1 VTTAPP
7 QLEPPAPRP
16 SRVHPSEGDVV
27 SGGGAGGEA
36 AVVPPAAAMLPAE
49 LIQPGEII
57 ILLLKPSPWFILLE
71 PLRSLTTLAVVFVVA
86 SWLSRFEF
94 LTLGK
99 RELISAFVVLGG
111 IRLFWQ
117 FLEWLGCV
125 YVLTDRR
132 VIRVR
137 GVLRI
142 HVFEAPLKNIQHLTL
157 YFSVRERL
165 FGLGTLGFATAGT
178 GVVEAYWRMIAKPR
192 EVYRMVVEAME
203 RYR

>member
-1 VTTAPP
+1 
-7 QLEPPAPRP
+7 
-16 SRVHPSEGDVV
+16 VHPAEGEAA
-27 SGGGAGGEA
+27 SGGVT
-36 AVVPPAAAMLPAE
+36 AVVPPSAALLPAE

-71 PLRSLTTLAVVFVVA
+71 PLRSLATLAVVFAVA
-86 SWLSRFEF
+86 SWLSRWDL

-99 RELISAFVVLGG
+99 RELVGAFVALAGV
-111 IRLFWQ
+111 RLFWQ

-142 HVFEAPLKNIQHLTL
+142 HVFEAPLKNIQHLTV
-157 YFSVRERL
+157 YFSVRERFL
-165 FGLGTLGFATAGT
+165 GLGTLGFATAGT
-178 GVVEAYWRMIAKPR
+178 GVVEAYWRMLAKPR
-192 EVYRMVVEAME
+192 EVYRTVVEAME